1 MNARNG
7 LLRCLAGS
15 SCGAY
20 ISTLRTGS
28 LALVYSAAEY
38 ASPAWC
44 RSTHTR
50 KLDVALNGTMR
61 IITGC
66 MRPTE
71 TTFLPVLAGITPPD
85 IRREARVA
93 KLTVTAK
100 NNSDYLLHYK
110 VTAADAAC
118 PQRLVSRRPF
128 SRHASLLT
136 MTLPRCGVTASIA
149 VYTSFRQPAL
159 SLDLCN
165 LLGQIS
171 PASSVGDTLK
181 L

>member
-15 SCGAY
+15 SWGAY
-20 ISTLRTGS
+20 TSTLRTGA
-28 LALVYSAAEY
+28 LALVYSAADY

-50 KLDVALNGTMR
+50 KLDVALNDTMR

-71 TTFLPVLAGITPPD
+71 TTFLPVLAGIMPPD

-93 KLTVTAK
+93 KLTVTTK
-100 NNSDYLLHYK
+100 NNSEHLLHHK
-110 VTAADAAC
+110 VTVPMRPARKDLYHAARSADK
-118 PQRLVSRRPF
+118 RPD
-128 SRHASLLT
+128 SLMWSLT
-136 MTLPRCGVTASIA
+136 V
-149 VYTSFRQPAL
+149 
-159 SLDLCN
+159 
-165 LLGQIS
+165 
-171 PASSVGDTLK
+171 
-181 L
+181 

>member
-15 SCGAY
+15 SLGAY
-20 ISTLRTGS
+20 TSTLRTG
-28 LALVYSAAEY
+28 ALTLVCAAEY

-50 KLDVALNGTMR
+50 NLDVALNDTMR

-71 TTFLPVLAGITPPD
+71 TTFLPVVAGITPPD
-85 IRREARVA
+85 IRREACVA
-93 KLTVTAK
+93 RITATAK
-100 NNSDYLLHYK
+100 NNSDHLLHHK
-110 VTAADAAC
+110 VTAVDAAC

-128 SRHASLLT
+128 SRHAARLCNENYYEFSRPRRGMIASL
-136 MTLPRCGVTASIA
+136 A
-149 VYTSFRQPAL
+149 VHPSFRQPAP
-159 SLDLCN
+159 SLDLCY

-171 PASSVGDTLK
+171 TANSG
-181 L
+181 